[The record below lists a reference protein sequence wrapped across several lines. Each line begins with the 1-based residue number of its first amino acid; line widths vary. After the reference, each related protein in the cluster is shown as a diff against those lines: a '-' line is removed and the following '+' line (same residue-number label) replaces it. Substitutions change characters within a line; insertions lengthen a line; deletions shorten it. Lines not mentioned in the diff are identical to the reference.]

1 MTRLV
6 VDAVIN
12 AVLHGV
18 TRVPLYLT
26 YRVADPAAISLSF
39 LDARGPQRWSVA
51 RDALRDGLDVDR
63 VVAYSDEAAATVHLS
78 TRPGS
83 WYALLTLR
91 SPDRLRWPL
100 TVPVAAVAQF
110 LDATYTACTPERE
123 ARIVADELAAQCGFL
138 TMTQGGA
145 A

>member
-1 MTRLV
+1 VTRLV
-6 VDAVIN
+6 VESVIDS
-12 AVLHGV
+12 VLHGG

-39 LDARGPQRWSVA
+39 LSAGGPRRWSVA
-51 RDALRDGLDVDR
+51 RDALRNGLDVDR
-63 VVAYSDEAAATVHLS
+63 VMSYAGEAAAAVQLS
-78 TRPGS
+78 TQPGY
-83 WYALLTLR
+83 WYALLILR
-91 SPDRLRWPL
+91 SPDRVRWPL
-100 TVPVAAVAQF
+100 TVPVAPLSGF
-110 LDATYTACTPERE
+110 IDATYTACPPERE